1 MITIIIIIIS
11 PFPSNYGLLAFNFFL
26 EAAAVVEL
34 WPEERRVP
42 AISQPQQQQQKQL
55 LLLALPQVPQPR
67 TTSYNFNNEKK
78 RKERKNRKKREKI
91 VLWESVQE
99 FLNAAS
105 ETNLMV
111 ILLTISQL
119 IPF

>member
-78 RKERKNRKKREKI
+78 KEKKERTEKKGKRLFSENLFKN
-91 VLWESVQE
+91 
-99 FLNAAS
+99 F
-105 ETNLMV
+105 
-111 ILLTISQL
+111 
-119 IPF
+119 